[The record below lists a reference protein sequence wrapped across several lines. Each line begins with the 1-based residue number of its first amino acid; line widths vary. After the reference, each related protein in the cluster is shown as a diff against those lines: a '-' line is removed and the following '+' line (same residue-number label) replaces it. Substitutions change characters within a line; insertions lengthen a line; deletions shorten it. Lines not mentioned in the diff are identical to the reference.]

1 MELKK
6 YVYYHT
12 GAGYVDGYDNLP
24 EKRGDDWRNLFTAA
38 RKQYGNNDGMLYVP
52 TEGGGFVMLRAFKGD
67 SVTVSALSGG
77 IEELDELPL
86 AFLDSMNFA
95 RMGAQTL

>member
-67 SVTVSALSGG
+67 SVTVSMAAVTKGTLS
-77 IEELDELPL
+77 
-86 AFLDSMNFA
+86 SMLRENLVFSSTVF
-95 RMGAQTL
+95 GSTSE